1 LINWQ
6 QNSEQDLAGYL
17 IGFGL
22 ENDPNKFV
30 YTRNMGP
37 KEIITGTSNIVDAKL
52 WGLTDNTTIFYG
64 LRAYDISGNVSDW
77 TPLQAAKPWALG
89 PSSWNPVPSGEGSGA
104 VEIAFDTPLKQETLD
119 GALTVVDAS
128 GNPVAGE
135 FYLISDF
142 DGAEV
147 VGIGFQP
154 SAALTGDFTATLKG
168 GAAGVQAVDGR
179 TMNESYVWSFTLKA
193 AGSSVFLPLVT
204 R

>member
-1 LINWQ
+1 VITVVDKRALAVPTGLTAIPQTGELLINWQ
-6 QNSEQDLAGYL
+6 QNRERDL

-37 KEIITGTSNIVDAKL
+37 KEIITDTSNLVDAKL

-89 PSSWNPVPSGEGSGA
+89 PSGWNPVPSGEGSGA

-135 FYLISDF
+135 LYLISDF
-142 DGAEV
+142 DSTPQLEIHPRTIGA
-147 VGIGFQP
+147 IDLRPTPWRQP
-154 SAALTGDFTATLKG
+154 RA
-168 GAAGVQAVDGR
+168 R
-179 TMNESYVWSFTLKA
+179 E
-193 AGSSVFLPLVT
+193 
-204 R
+204 